1 MYKKI
6 ITAVDG
12 GFAAESAAKYAI
24 LLAKHCDAELIAL
37 FLITKDQTDEDTVRG
52 MRSVERVVEWGK
64 VEGIHVEGV
73 AEHGPV
79 VQSIKSIAEIENVDL
94 VVSSARHEDR
104 KHRFFVRSISQKL
117 MASLSCSVLVVRVT
131 HPGKAMHLSRVLVP
145 IRKGAYSDAER
156 AYLTSKLVARN
167 GKATVLRIEKMT
179 GSRSLLMS
187 DAEKHRIRE
196 GERRELKPFIDL
208 LSGYNVSPEISVKFA
223 PKPMEAV
230 LKKAASGHFDLV
242 LLGATKQ
249 DIVRDIARG
258 NPIEEVLKM
267 TPCDVIV
274 WHPSRHFNAEQ

>member
-24 LLAKHCDAELIAL
+24 LLAKNCDAELIVL
-37 FLITKDQTDEDTVRG
+37 FLITKDQTDEDTARG

-64 VEGIHVEGV
+64 IEGIHVEGI

-145 IRKGAYSDAER
+145 IRKDAHHEAER
-156 AYLTSKLVARN
+156 AYLTSKLVAKN
-167 GKATVLRIEKMT
+167 GKATVLRIDKMA
-179 GSRSLLMS
+179 GARLLLLS
-187 DAEKHRIRE
+187 EEEKHRIRE

-208 LSGYNVSPEISVKFA
+208 LSGYKVPSEISVNFA
-223 PKPMEAV
+223 PKALDSV

-249 DIVRDIARG
+249 DIVREITRG
-258 NPIEEVLKM
+258 NPIEEVLKRS
-267 TPCDVIV
+267 PCDVVV
-274 WHPSRHFNAEQ
+274 WHPSLHFNVEQ